1 MNQKTP
7 QQALM
12 SALHQTA
19 DELLQAHQAVID
31 NWYDSWVD
39 DQRARVAELLRKR
52 HQPIDTPTGA
62 ARRRA

>member
-1 MNQKTP
+1 MNQKTR

-12 SALHQTA
+12 STLHQTA
-19 DELLQAHQAVID
+19 DELLQAHQALMD

-52 HQPIDTPTGA
+52 HQTLDTTSKI
-62 ARRRA
+62 RRRA